1 MPTLERGVGQA
12 PTRHETPARNA
23 DKLERSGG
31 ESRWPAIGL
40 ASPSDARE
48 NWYVC
53 PVQAPQENLSNASEG
68 ERYRSGEI
76 IADKYRLVR
85 PLGQGGVGRVWVAHN
100 SVLDV
105 HVGFKLIHTDT
116 SGSGAIQ
123 AERLLQ
129 EARAAAKLGH
139 PAIVRVFDFGETKLG
154 DPFVVME
161 LLHGQTLAS
170 VLKREGR
177 VPATRV
183 IQLLLPI
190 ADALATAH
198 DNGIVHRDVKPE
210 NIFLTAQD
218 TGRTQP
224 KLLDFGIAQVDTT
237 NHKLTI
243 QGTVLGTPDYMSPE
257 QARGEGEIDER
268 TDVWSYCILLYELVT
283 GRVPFDHENYNALL
297 WAIINEDPQPTVEL
311 AAGDAELWSIIERG
325 LRKDRAERWS
335 NMREIGHAL
344 ANWLMSHG
352 VSEDITGRNLR
363 SVWLG
368 APAEDLLSGV
378 DSSPLLPESSERIS
392 TLPPGADTTEKISSL
407 SSATRANRPTQSR
420 FATFGIAAIVL
431 LMLGA
436 GLILAA
442 SRRGSEARAD
452 EPGPAAAAVPTT
464 QISPAAA
471 LTAPGKS
478 PEVPANSGAVP
489 VPTVVKKS
497 TRGAPKRGKK
507 LPSEPSK
514 RPTSQRKNYDFG
526 F

>member
-1 MPTLERGVGQA
+1 MPKICE
-12 PTRHETPARNA
+12 
-23 DKLERSGG
+23 
-31 ESRWPAIGL
+31 GL
-40 ASPSDARE
+40 ASGVHRSPEAAIRLATCSNARE
-48 NWYVC
+48 NSRR
-53 PVQAPQENLSNASEG
+53 PSVQAPQEKPTTATEG
-68 ERYRSGEI
+68 ERYGSGDV

-85 PLGQGGVGRVWVAHN
+85 PLGRGGVGRVWVAHN

-105 HVGFKLIHTDT
+105 HVGFKLIHRDKF
-116 SGSGAIQ
+116 GSNAIQ

-139 PAIVRVFDFGETKLG
+139 PAIVRVFDFGETDLG

-161 LLHGQTLAS
+161 LLHGETLAS

-177 VPATRV
+177 VPATR
-183 IQLLLPI
+183 IAKLLLPI

-224 KLLDFGIAQVDTT
+224 KLLDFGIARVDET

-257 QARGEGEIDER
+257 QARGEEDIDSR

-297 WAIINEDPQPTVEL
+297 WAIINEEPQPSMNL
-311 AAGDAELWSIIERG
+311 AAGDAELWAIIERG
-325 LRKDRAERWS
+325 LQKDRDARWPD
-335 NMREIGHAL
+335 MRQLGQAL
-344 ANWLMSHG
+344 ANWLQCHG
-352 VSEDITGRNLR
+352 VYEDITGKSLKT
-363 SVWLG
+363 VWGLG
-368 APAEDLLSGV
+368 IADEDPTST
-378 DSSPLLPESSERIS
+378 DSATVPPEGKERI
-392 TLPPGADTTEKISSL
+392 TLPPAADTTEKISSL
-407 SSATRANRPTQSR
+407 SSPLRASRPPDNR
-420 FATFGIAAIVL
+420 FALFGAVAIVL

-436 GLILAA
+436 GLIFAMSRAKAGPGVAEA
-442 SRRGSEARAD
+442 SEVEAPAR
-452 EPGPAAAAVPTT
+452 PAA
-464 QISPAAA
+464 QISPTAA
-471 LTAPGKS
+471 LTATPNTAKFS
-478 PEVPANSGAVP
+478 PDASAARRS
-489 VPTVVKKS
+489 VVIKKS
-497 TRGAPKRGKK
+497 TRGAPRRGKK

-514 RPTSQRKNYDFG
+514 RPSSKRKTYDFG

>member
-1 MPTLERGVGQA
+1 
-12 PTRHETPARNA
+12 
-23 DKLERSGG
+23 
-31 ESRWPAIGL
+31 
-40 ASPSDARE
+40 
-48 NWYVC
+48 
-53 PVQAPQENLSNASEG
+53 VQAPHENPEDATEG

-76 IADKYRLVR
+76 IAEKYRLVR

-100 SVLDV
+100 SVLDL
-105 HVGFKLIHTDT
+105 HVGLKLIHTDQ
-116 SGSGAIQ
+116 SGSGNIQ

-183 IQLLLPI
+183 VQTLLPI

-297 WAIINEDPQPTVEL
+297 WAIINEEPQPTVEL

-325 LRKDRAERWS
+325 LKKDRTERWN
-335 NMREIGHAL
+335 NMRELGHAL
-344 ANWLMSHG
+344 ASWLLGHS
-352 VSEDITGRNLR
+352 VSEDITGKNLG

-368 APAEDLLSGV
+368 AQNGPPSAGV
-378 DSSPLLPESSERIS
+378 DSAPAISDGGSSARIS

-407 SSATRANRPTQSR
+407 SSAAAEKPTQNR
-420 FATFGIAAIVL
+420 FAVFGVAAIVL
-431 LMLGA
+431 LLLGA
-436 GLILAA
+436 GLIVAA
-442 SRRGSEARAD
+442 SRPRAEVRAD
-452 EPGPAAAAVPTT
+452 QAQPPSAAAATT
-464 QISPAAA
+464 QVSAAAA
-471 LTAPGKS
+471 LT
-478 PEVPANSGAVP
+478 
-489 VPTVVKKS
+489 VPTNDAKLAADSGPPAAPTLIKKY
-497 TRGAPKRGKK
+497 TRGASKQGKK

-514 RPTSQRKNYDFG
+514 RPSSQRKNYDFG